1 MSKTDRI
8 PQATLIF
15 LDLGFLSVKWGGR
28 KSLGLI
34 HNSVVLLQE
43 KQEHF
48 VLRLEAAVGR
58 QAARPG
64 SAGWVVLL
72 LLQL

>member
-1 MSKTDRI
+1 M
-8 PQATLIF
+8 
-15 LDLGFLSVKWGGR
+15 
-28 KSLGLI
+28 LGLI

-43 KQEHF
+43 KQHF

-58 QAARPG
+58 QAVRPG

-72 LLQL
+72 LLQI